1 MYSYYSELS
10 KFEMYEIKEV
20 FNVVIYFSGALKYCV
35 DKHLMFMQINN
46 ILNFWTGFFFLKN
59 LKKDECIK

>member
-20 FNVVIYFSGALKYCV
+20 FNIVIYFSGVYGISLE
-35 DKHLMFMQINN
+35 
-46 ILNFWTGFFFLKN
+46 ILCRQTFNVHA
-59 LKKDECIK
+59 D